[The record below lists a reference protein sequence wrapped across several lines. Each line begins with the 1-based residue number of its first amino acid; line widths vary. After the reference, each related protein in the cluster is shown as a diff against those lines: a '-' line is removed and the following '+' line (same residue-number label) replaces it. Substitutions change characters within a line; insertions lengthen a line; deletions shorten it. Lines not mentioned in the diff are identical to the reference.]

1 MESWLVA
8 RCANCKEE
16 VRSTALFCP
25 SCGAERPM
33 AAPPIGRPPLAEE
46 QIERPVADTDWPQVA
61 ECHSVESQSSHA
73 EMGYDTSSWTPDEFQ
88 AITDSLDVRGVGWHV
103 EDEDT
108 LVVAAR
114 HERLTDTV
122 ITAVTHLELAL
133 DDTASLSD
141 EQFAALA
148 LDYTTDDWTP
158 EAFTEITGSL
168 ATQGIRWLASDGY
181 LLVPEEAEHEVD
193 KIIRGVTGEWP
204 R

>member
-1 MESWLVA
+1 MPQCV
-8 RCANCKEE
+8 NCDEE

-25 SCGAERPM
+25 NCGAERPM
-33 AAPPIGRPPLAEE
+33 AAPPIGTPPLAEE
-46 QIERPVADTDWPQVA
+46 QIERPVAETELPQFTDGA
-61 ECHSVESQSSHA
+61 SVGSESSHA
-73 EMGYDTSSWTPDEFQ
+73 EMGYDTSSWTPDEYQ
-88 AITDSLDVRGVGWHV
+88 AITGSLDVRGVDWYV

-122 ITAVTHLELAL
+122 ITAVTHFELAL

-168 ATQGIRWLASDGY
+168 ATKGIRWLASDGY
-181 LLVPEEAEHEVD
+181 LLVPQQAEHEVD
-193 KIIRGVTGEWP
+193 QIIRAVTGEWP